1 MKPIL
6 IIVAPKDFRD
16 EEFFETK
23 EELED
28 AGHKTITASIS
39 KGICYGSKGGKTI
52 AEIAIEEIDTDEYD
66 GVVFIGGPGSE
77 IFFNNA
83 IAHRIAKE
91 MDADE
96 KIVAAIC
103 VAPVIIAKSGLLKNT
118 KATVYSTEIDSIRR
132 YGAIYS
138 GLAVSQDGNIITAD
152 GPKSARAFGQFIA
165 KAITENKNKSAFS
178 NRIK

>member
-1 MKPIL
+1 MNDRELCVKLKHMKPIL

-52 AEIAIEEIDTDEYD
+52 AEMAIEEIDTEEYD

-83 IAHRIAKE
+83 NAHRIAKE

-96 KIVAAIC
+96 KIVAAIMHR
-103 VAPVIIAKSGLLKNT
+103 ASHHYKIWFAEKYKSNSLLH
-118 KATVYSTEIDSIRR
+118 
-132 YGAIYS
+132 
-138 GLAVSQDGNIITAD
+138 
-152 GPKSARAFGQFIA
+152 
-165 KAITENKNKSAFS
+165 
-178 NRIK
+178 